1 MKRGG
6 RDPSPHII
14 DLHKRFALPASV
26 FVFGLLGIP
35 LGIQRIRTIRFTSF
49 TIGLGVMLFYYVL
62 SKALESL
69 GEKGLLNPVLAVWGT
84 DIIMSALGIAMFYK
98 AAKDSPIKSLTWL
111 EEKKDAALVIIKAA
125 LLRRKG

>member
-1 MKRGG
+1 
-6 RDPSPHII
+6 
-14 DLHKRFALPASV
+14 
-26 FVFGLLGIP
+26 VFGLLGIP
-35 LGIQRIRTIRFTSF
+35 LGIQRVRTIRFTSF

-84 DIIMSALGIAMFYK
+84 DILMAALGVTMFYK
-98 AAKDSPIKSLTWL
+98 AAKDSPVKSLAWL

-125 LLRRKG
+125 LLRSKG